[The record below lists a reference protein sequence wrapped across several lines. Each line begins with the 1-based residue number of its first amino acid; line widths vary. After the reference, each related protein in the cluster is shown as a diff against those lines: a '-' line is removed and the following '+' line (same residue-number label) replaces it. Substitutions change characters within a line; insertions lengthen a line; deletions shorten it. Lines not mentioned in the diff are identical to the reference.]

1 MVRDG
6 CPTQRALA
14 GSHRRS
20 LRAQGRRQVTQ
31 KACAERPTSV
41 VDAAP
46 EVWSAVHANRPSS
59 APERKS
65 SQRNR
70 KSASQ
75 LVSPKLRSPAGY
87 DLSELPEAGKFDAD
101 PPFCRSSV
109 TISSHYFLASG
120 KGTSPKF
127 CMFFVSCSTERRE
140 GRERGNFVRTKPSFA
155 HSETRTNPHFRG
167 SLSPKHNIAP
177 KNETYGMKTTITD
190 KTSREWRHAHS

>member
-20 LRAQGRRQVTQ
+20 RRAQGRRQVTQ

-109 TISSHYFLASG
+109 TKLTTDFGTNSLPFL
-120 KGTSPKF
+120 P
-127 CMFFVSCSTERRE
+127 RILPP
-140 GRERGNFVRTKPSFA
+140 RTLL
-155 HSETRTNPHFRG
+155 HLWG
-167 SLSPKHNIAP
+167 IYIA
-177 KNETYGMKTTITD
+177 ED
-190 KTSREWRHAHS
+190 L